1 MTVLDYVEE
10 MAALMSASDLVIC
23 KSGGLTVTE
32 CLCSS
37 VPMILMGR
45 AYGQE
50 KANVRMLTATGAALH
65 VTTSRELIDT
75 LRHVNEHPEST
86 HAMLIN
92 ASFLRKPDAAIDIAQ
107 ATLDL
112 AAREPSEDAKLRK
125 KHFLHFYW
133 GNKPAHTR

>member
-1 MTVLDYVEE
+1 
-10 MAALMSASDLVIC
+10 
-23 KSGGLTVTE
+23 
-32 CLCSS
+32 
-37 VPMILMGR
+37 
-45 AYGQE
+45 
-50 KANVRMLTATGAALH
+50 
-65 VTTSRELIDT
+65 
-75 LRHVNEHPEST
+75 
-86 HAMLIN
+86 MLIN